1 MEEPPVDKN
10 VASIVAVAVIVPTVA
25 AIVPD
30 FAAIVPAVAVVI
42 IVNF

>member
-1 MEEPPVDKN
+1 MEETSVDKN
-10 VASIVAVAVIVPTVA
+10 VASIVAVAVIFPPVA